1 MYNDIGA
8 EESIN
13 EDPEIEQLID
23 GIEDVN
29 EEYEQRQI
37 QERAINSKYRADL
50 LMAQLKEIQENIDL
64 KKMYTKIFIKIM
76 IDELMFIN
84 IIVLLQGFDVMQ
96 LDKSIFNVFL
106 IGVFTQIVSIVVII
120 FNNIFPKD
128 HDKNIIEFHKKLFTN
143 NSSQ

>member
-120 FNNIFPKD
+120 FNNIFSKD